1 MDTLFNERRYLFV
14 MRDDGEEQWTADL
27 LSREDA
33 RQWAKSFATL
43 GEEFYIIDIKEKEI
57 IEWNG

>member
-1 MDTLFNERRYLFV
+1 METLFNQKRYLFI

-27 LSREDA
+27 LTEDQV
-33 RQWAKSFATL
+33 RQWGGTFATM
-43 GEEFYIIDIKEKEI
+43 GEEFYVIDMKEKEI